1 MPLWEIL
8 ILKSRMIKKIL
19 SPSIPYITVGIGLL
33 VFRNAWVA
41 ILGYH
46 IGMII
51 MILSSETGIPVKQIF
66 RSNNYS
72 IPIITAVIGASAG
85 PLLYVFWPL
94 LVVPIDINSYL
105 HSIGLAEE
113 SWTFFLAYYILINPL
128 IEEYYWRGYLG
139 SRTKRIALN
148 DLLFS
153 GYHLIVLAGKVE
165 IVWLIIIFLVL
176 TFGAW
181 FWRQFNRLSDG
192 LLASTVS
199 HITGDTTVIL
209 TIYFLSLK

>member
-1 MPLWEIL
+1 
-8 ILKSRMIKKIL
+8 MIKKIFF
-19 SPSIPYITVGIGLL
+19 PSIPYITVGIGLL
-33 VFRNAWVA
+33 LFRNAWVA

-46 IGMII
+46 IGMVI
-51 MILSSETGIPVKQIF
+51 MILSSETGIPVKQVF
-66 RSNNYS
+66 RSNNCR
-72 IPIITAVIGASAG
+72 IPIMAAVIGASAG
-85 PLLYVFWPL
+85 PFLYMFWPL
-94 LVVPIDINSYL
+94 LVVPIDIDSYL
-105 HSIGLAEE
+105 QSIGLTGE
-113 SWTFFLAYYILINPL
+113 SWPFFLAYHILINPL

-139 SRTKRIALN
+139 SNTKRITLN

-165 IVWLIIIFLVL
+165 LVWLIIIFLVL

-199 HITGDTTVIL
+199 HITADTTVIF
-209 TIYFLSLK
+209 TIYFLSMK